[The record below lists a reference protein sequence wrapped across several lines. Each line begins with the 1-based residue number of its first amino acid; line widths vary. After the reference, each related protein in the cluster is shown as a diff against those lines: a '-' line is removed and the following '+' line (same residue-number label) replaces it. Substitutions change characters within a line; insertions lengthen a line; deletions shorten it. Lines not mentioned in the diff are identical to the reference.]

1 MVCGEEGKGGIY
13 LEKENIYL
21 CQVEENMRKKMRKTF
36 GEGIFFS
43 SEEKKMETEKRKF
56 LGEGKCHDDRHTHSN
71 FEEGTRIVDSELAII
86 IIFPKTMKS

>member
-21 CQVEENMRKKMRKTF
+21 CQVEENMRSTMRKRF

-43 SEEKKMETEKRKF
+43 SEEKKMETEK
-56 LGEGKCHDDRHTHSN
+56 
-71 FEEGTRIVDSELAII
+71 EEISWRWKMS
-86 IIFPKTMKS
+86 